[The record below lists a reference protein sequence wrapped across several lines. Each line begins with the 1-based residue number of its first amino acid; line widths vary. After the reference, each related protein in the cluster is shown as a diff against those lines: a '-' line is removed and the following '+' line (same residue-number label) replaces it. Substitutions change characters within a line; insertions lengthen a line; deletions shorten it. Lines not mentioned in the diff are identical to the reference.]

1 MENDY
6 DGGAAMSTD
15 TFPVRG
21 LEPINCEP
29 WCEARDGHPDQRL
42 PEDQCCVGPEHRV
55 PLLHEPTEPFGEA
68 STEQQYLNA
77 YLMRPAGDPA
87 ARVFIGYNEAP
98 GRPATSDEARR
109 FALQIL
115 ALVDELEASPVGVF
129 PRLHTE
135 SIGQQPAPRV

>member
-1 MENDY
+1 MDNDY
-6 DGGAAMSTD
+6 DGGAGMSTY

-29 WCEARDGHPDQRL
+29 WCEASDGHPDQRL

-55 PLLHEPTEPFGEA
+55 ALLQEPTEHFGEA
-68 STEQQYLNA
+68 STEQQYLNT

-115 ALVDELEASPVGVF
+115 ALVDELEASPVEVS
-129 PRLHTE
+129 PRLHAE
-135 SIGQQPAPRV
+135 PIKQRRAPRL